1 MHADKDRKVR
11 FSLFTSTKCKN
22 ISIRPSE
29 SSRYHILTTESSTE
43 IKVGLQYSVTEQ
55 VVDSGKGD

>member
-11 FSLFTSTKCKN
+11 FSLFTPTKCQN
-22 ISIRPSE
+22 ISIRPE
-29 SSRYHILTTESSTE
+29 SSRYHILTTESSTG
-43 IKVGLQYSVTEQ
+43 IKVGLKYSVTEQ